1 MSLDLELGEP
11 RYSRAVNTGEP
22 PEKIVDRAWAKGLLE
37 QCILELEGKPSHLQA
52 FELQMQGMD
61 YVSIGKMTGL
71 SETAAKTA
79 VHRLRV
85 RLRGI
90 LRSHLSRKDA
100 TDEEI
105 GREVAEFASLLA

>member
-1 MSLDLELGEP
+1 MSLDLEMGEP
-11 RYSRAVNTGEP
+11 RYARSAGAGEQ
-22 PEKIVDRAWAKGLLE
+22 PETIIDRAWAKGLLG

-52 FELQMQGMD
+52 FELQMQGVD
-61 YVSIGKMTGL
+61 YVTIGKATGL

-90 LRSHLSRKDA
+90 IRSHLSLQKA
-100 TDEEI
+100 TDEEV